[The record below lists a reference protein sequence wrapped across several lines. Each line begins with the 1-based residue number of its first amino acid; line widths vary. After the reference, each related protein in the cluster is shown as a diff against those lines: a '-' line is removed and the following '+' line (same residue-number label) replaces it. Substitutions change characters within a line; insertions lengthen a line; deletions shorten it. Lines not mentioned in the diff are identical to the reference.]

1 MLLLLAAA
9 LALSFRRIESG
20 GKALA
25 GGDLSYQIETGRMLP
40 PFRQHAAH
48 LNEIGEGMQKAVAQQ
63 MKSERMKT
71 ELITNV
77 SHDIKTPLTSIV
89 NYVGLMKTLDLKDE
103 TAQEYLEVLDRQSNR
118 LRKLTEDL
126 VEASKASTGNLTTTL
141 ERTDLHLLLQ
151 QAAGEYEDRLRE
163 LQLEPVLRLA
173 EGEAPILADGKLL
186 WRVFDNLMSNICKY
200 SLPGTRVYLST
211 ELHDGHVTASFK
223 NISRYALDISTD
235 ELMER
240 FVRGDASRSTEGSG
254 LGLSIAQSLTKLQ
267 GGSFQLSIDGDLFR
281 ADVDFPLLNEELQ

>member
-1 MLLLLAAA
+1 ML
-9 LALSFRRIESG
+9 
-20 GKALA
+20 
-25 GGDLSYQIETGRMLP
+25 
-40 PFRQHAAH
+40 
-48 LNEIGEGMQKAVAQQ
+48 
-63 MKSERMKT
+63 
-71 ELITNV
+71 
-77 SHDIKTPLTSIV
+77 
-89 NYVGLMKTLDLKDE
+89 GLMKTLDLKDE
-103 TAQEYLEVLDRQSNR
+103 TAREYLEVLDRQSNR

-211 ELHDGHVTASFK
+211 ELAEGRVTATFK
-223 NISRYALDISTD
+223 NISRYALDISAD

-254 LGLSIAQSLTKLQ
+254 LGLSIAQSLTNLQ
-267 GGSFQLSIDGDLFR
+267 GGSFHLSIDGDLFR
-281 ADVDFPLLNEELQ
+281 ADVSFPLTEENAALTVRE